1 MQLIAQ
7 LYKKWNSICY
17 NKNKGEFQMIDIL
30 FDHSYQ
36 DDYFI
41 LSDISVN
48 IKDPIEKE
56 KIETRIKQGN
66 FLGSLGFPGKDLKK
80 YIAEFLEVDE
90 GLITFDTEEIDLY

>member
-1 MQLIAQ
+1 
-7 LYKKWNSICY
+7 
-17 NKNKGEFQMIDIL
+17 MIGIL

-56 KIETRIKQGN
+56 KIETRIRQGN
-66 FLGSLGFPGKDLKK
+66 LLGSLGFPGTDLKK

-90 GLITFDTEEIDLY
+90 NFITFDTEEIDLY